1 MNTADSTNADRQSRA
16 RLSLEGLSLG
26 DSFGE
31 CFFDSSMRDSL
42 ENRDLPGGPWFY
54 TDDTMM
60 AWSIF
65 DVLVEQGMVD
75 QDRLAQLFASRFRK
89 QPNRGYGAAAVGL
102 LERIASGFGWQ
113 RESLR
118 LFDGEGSM
126 GNGGAMRAAPI
137 GAFFADDLDR
147 VVAEARSSAAVTHA
161 HPEGQAG
168 AIAVAVATA
177 IAWRTR
183 DDSTEA
189 TGVILRKAHELTP
202 DGPTHD
208 GIGRAMEVGPAATA
222 PDVAVALG
230 SGRKLLASD
239 TVPFALWCASRYLH
253 NFEDALWNTASGLG
267 DVDTTCAMV
276 GGIVAMSV
284 GHEGLPSEWLRR
296 REPLED

>member
-1 MNTADSTNADRQSRA
+1 MNTAESTNADPQSRA

-26 DSFGE
+26 DGFGE
-31 CFFDSSMRDSL
+31 CFFDSSMAASL
-42 ENRDLPGGPWFY
+42 ENRDLPEGPWFY

-60 AWSIF
+60 AWSIV
-65 DVLVEQGMVD
+65 DVLVEQSTVD

-113 RESLR
+113 SESLR

-137 GAFFADDLDR
+137 GAFFADDLER
-147 VVAEARSSAAVTHA
+147 VVVEARSSAAVTHA
-161 HPEGQAG
+161 HPEGLAG
-168 AIAVAVATA
+168 AIAVAVAA
-177 IAWRTR
+177 AMAWRTR
-183 DDSTEA
+183 DDSINA
-189 TGVILRKAHELTP
+189 TGDILRKAYDLTP
-202 DGPTHD
+202 DGLTRD
-208 GIGRAMEVGPAATA
+208 GLGQALEVGPAAIA

-230 SGRKLLASD
+230 SGQKLLASD
-239 TVPFALWCASRYLH
+239 TVPFAIWCASRYLH

-284 GHEGLPSEWLRR
+284 GPEGLPTEWLRR